1 MELDRSSSNTSPV
14 ATSSISEERQRSS
27 ALRRSGKTPPPLKL
41 PSLALLS
48 NSKMIDKNH
57 DLASQVVV
65 GPMTPTGGEG
75 STSNAKHK
83 HRRRSKSST
92 VRDHEDHVRPIC
104 REIGIQ
110 VEILPVPKK
119 SPGRFLSFGKRTD
132 SSNGIRRV
140 SLEIELT
147 DSNGKAMKMI
157 DNNSKG
163 STAETPHEELQI
175 MEVCTKSET
184 ALESKKN
191 RVPGPKKSLKTREKN
206 LFNKVRKM
214 SQFISALKNSSAN
227 KRRKAE
233 EALAAAVH
241 QTNEFGHNGQCCQV
255 HGCTNDL
262 SKPQPESSFGNVTF
276 EDRPFKDNLGL
287 PSINDKLSKVYYFDQ
302 EFSRGY

>member
-1 MELDRSSSNTSPV
+1 
-14 ATSSISEERQRSS
+14 
-27 ALRRSGKTPPPLKL
+27 
-41 PSLALLS
+41 
-48 NSKMIDKNH
+48 MIDKNH

-65 GPMTPTGGEG
+65 GPMTPTGGGEG
-75 STSNAKHK
+75 STMNAKQK

-92 VRDHEDHVRPIC
+92 VRDDDHHKPIC

-132 SSNGIRRV
+132 STNGIRRV

-147 DSNGKAMKMI
+147 DSNGKAIKMVE
-157 DNNSKG
+157 NSTKG
-163 STAETPHEELQI
+163 STTAETPHEDLQI
-175 MEVCTKSET
+175 SEVCTKPG
-184 ALESKKN
+184 AVVDSKKN
-191 RVPGPKKSLKTREKN
+191 RVPGSKKSLKTREKN

-214 SQFISALKNSSAN
+214 SQFISTLKNSSAN

-262 SKPQPESSFGNVTF
+262 SKQQPESSFGNVTF

-302 EFSRGY
+302 EFSHV